1 MKICYIIKYI
11 RDYNREIIFCKLFP
25 ILFNKTRL
33 YSIDDIKVYNFHH
46 FALDTREDYNLL
58 FIQAYFFFTF
68 SHRFRPKDLQ
78 KGSLKVK
85 IEQINRDNR

>member
-33 YSIDDIKVYNFHH
+33 YSIGDIKVYNFHH

-68 SHRFRPKDLQ
+68 STQ
-78 KGSLKVK
+78 VSSKGSTKRFFK
-85 IEQINRDNR
+85 SEN